1 MSGGLAPR
9 GHFGIVLLVGIL
21 LAVGLYFLPKTVI
34 STDGDSSEQSAST
47 SSTKEDTES
56 HTVLSPEQEQKL
68 TAIKTSSN
76 LNEVEMNQ
84 SLVDFFSEQSIFDS
98 AAHYSGILAET
109 NNTEASWLQTA
120 DLYYQAYS
128 LALNPVRREE
138 LAEKTRSVY
147 QRVMEIN
154 PNHLQAKT
162 NIAMTYTTSSSP
174 MQAILML
181 RQVLDED
188 PKFIPAIMSMGA
200 LSMQSGQYDK
210 AVSRFQQVLGLS
222 PTNINAKLG
231 LAYSLIETGEKD
243 QAKKILLEL
252 SKFDVG
258 EVIQNEID
266 NTLKSLN

>member
-1 MSGGLAPR
+1 MSGGLKPQN
-9 GHFGIVLLVGIL
+9 HFGIMLLVGAL
-21 LAVGLYFLPKTVI
+21 LTVGLYFLPKTVI
-34 STDGDSSEQSAST
+34 STDGDSKEQSAST
-47 SSTKEDTES
+47 TSSSEDTES
-56 HTVLSPEQEQKL
+56 HTVLSSEQEQTL
-68 TAIKTSSN
+68 TSIKNSEN
-76 LNEVEMNQ
+76 LTEEEMNQ

-98 AAHYSGILAET
+98 AAYYSGVLAQT
-109 NNTEASWLQTA
+109 SNTEASWLQTA

-128 LALNPVRREE
+128 LTLNPIKREE
-138 LAEKTRSVY
+138 MAEKTREVY
-147 QRVMEIN
+147 QRVLEIN
-154 PNHLQAKT
+154 PNQLQAKT
-162 NIAMTYTTSSSP
+162 NMAMTYTTSSSP

-231 LAYSLIETGEKD
+231 LAYSLIETGERA
-243 QAKKILLEL
+243 QAKEILLEV

-258 EVIQNEID
+258 EVLQNEID

>member
-9 GHFGIVLLVGIL
+9 GHFGIILLIGIL
-21 LAVGLYFLPKTVI
+21 LSIGLYFLPKTVI
-34 STDGDSSEQSAST
+34 STDGESKGQSAST
-47 SSTKEDTES
+47 SSESEDTES
-56 HTVLSPEQEQKL
+56 HTVLSPEQEQTL
-68 TAIKTSSN
+68 TSIKTSEN
-76 LNEVEMNQ
+76 LTEVEMNQ
-84 SLVDFFSEQSIFDS
+84 SLVDFFREQSIFDS
-98 AAHYSGILAET
+98 AAYYSGILAET
-109 NNTEASWLQTA
+109 SNTEASWLETA

-128 LALNPVRREE
+128 LTLSPIKREE
-138 LAEKTRSVY
+138 FAEKARGVY
-147 QRVMEIN
+147 QKVLEIN
-154 PNHLQAKT
+154 PNQLQAKT

-243 QAKKILLEL
+243 QAKEILIEV

-258 EVIQNEID
+258 EVLQNEIN

>member
-1 MSGGLAPR
+1 MSGGLKPQL
-9 GHFGIVLLVGIL
+9 HFGIILLVGAL
-21 LAVGLYFLPKTVI
+21 LTVGLYFLPKTVI
-34 STDGDSSEQSAST
+34 STDGESKEQSAST
-47 SSTKEDTES
+47 STSEDTES
-56 HTVLSPEQEQKL
+56 HTVLSSKQEQTLK
-68 TAIKTSSN
+68 AIKNSEN
-76 LNEVEMNQ
+76 LTEDEMNQ

-98 AAHYSGILAET
+98 AAYYSGVLAQAS
-109 NNTEASWLQTA
+109 NTETSWLKTA

-128 LALNPVRREE
+128 LSLNPIKREE
-138 LAEKTRSVY
+138 LAEKTREVY
-147 QRVMEIN
+147 QRVLEIN
-154 PNHLQAKT
+154 PNQLQAKT

-231 LAYSLIETGEKD
+231 LAYSLIETGERD
-243 QAKKILLEL
+243 QAKEILLEV

-258 EVIQNEID
+258 EVLQNEID